1 MNIDTQMDGSKARL
15 VLDGRFDFN
24 SHVAFNQSADSLLK
38 NTSVNELELD
48 LENVKYIDSSAMG
61 MLLLL
66 KERAKGVS
74 KSITLVNCK
83 GAVAQVLEL
92 SNFRRLFTIK

>member
-1 MNIDTQMDGSKARL
+1 MNVDTQMDGNRARL
-15 VLDGRFDFN
+15 VLNGRFDFN
-24 SHVAFNQSADSLLK
+24 SHAVFNQATDSLLK
-38 NTSVNELELD
+38 ESAISELEVD
-48 LENVKYIDSSAMG
+48 FEQVKYIDSSAMG

-66 KERAKGVS
+66 KERAKGTS

-83 GAVAQVLEL
+83 GSVAQVFEL